1 MGAGRAG
8 RQILEPDRPHF
19 IHLRGMTPDIDETL
33 ATDVSGR
40 KRKLHA
46 GENIAV
52 RRDVAG
58 SVSCAAGGRF
68 EIILSDLCRYG
79 TELVDIADQ
88 GWLMKKFAQFIRVHT
103 QTHGRAIPVNHG
115 W

>member
-1 MGAGRAG
+1 MRARRAG
-8 RQILEPDRPHF
+8 RQILDPDRSHF
-19 IHLRGMTPDIDETL
+19 IHLRGMPPDVNEAL
-33 ATDVSGR
+33 ATNVSGW
-40 KRKLHA
+40 KWKLHA
-46 GENIAV
+46 GKNIPI

-88 GWLMKKFAQFIRVHT
+88 GWLMKKFAQFVRVHT
-103 QTHGRAIPVNHG
+103 QT
-115 W
+115 